1 MSYKK
6 VIRKIL
12 QNSPENIFVGVSFL
26 NKVADLQSATLLIKT
41 PYFSSGVFLQILR
54 NFEEQLFHGAS
65 LSGCF

>member
-12 QNSPENIFVGVSFL
+12 QNSPKNVFVGVSFF
-26 NKVADLQSATLLIKT
+26 KKLQTYSLQLLLIKT
-41 PYFSSGVFLQILR
+41 PYFRSGVFLQILR
-54 NFEEQLFHGAS
+54 NFEEQLFHKAS